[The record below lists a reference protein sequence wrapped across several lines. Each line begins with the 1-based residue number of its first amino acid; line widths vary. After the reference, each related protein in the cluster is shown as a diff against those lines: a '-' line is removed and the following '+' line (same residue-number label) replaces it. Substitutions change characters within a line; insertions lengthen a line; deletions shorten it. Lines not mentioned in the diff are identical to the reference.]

1 MTRRIPPLTRSGSK
15 YGTGGDQAAGDTWQP
30 PPLVS
35 HPLPV
40 CVRVYARVA
49 ATSLCCC
56 LCTHVCVFFKDLI
69 CIKYVKY
76 LSQTVHECTPAAAV
90 GEG

>member
-1 MTRRIPPLTRSGSK
+1 MTPGSH
-15 YGTGGDQAAGDTWQP
+15 W
-30 PPLVS
+30 PLVS

-56 LCTHVCVFFKDLI
+56 LCIHVCVFLKALF
-69 CIKYVKY
+69 VSNM
-76 LSQTVHECTPAAAV
+76 LSIYPKQYMNAHRQQLSTK
-90 GEG
+90 GEGGGLFRQAGAGRGVGSS